1 MTTTTTLMMA
11 LALKHYMADYL
22 FNPLWTTPTNKHIY
36 GSRGSL
42 EHIGTH
48 IVFCF
53 ICLVLFLPLD
63 VVIYCV
69 LFDAFIHYH
78 QDYFKT
84 KWLYKRK
91 GLSDRIRRAITGGDQ
106 LVHILTYI
114 TIVALVS

>member
-1 MTTTTTLMMA
+1 MA
-11 LALKHYMADYL
+11 VVCCYL
-22 FNPLWTTPTNKHIY
+22 VY
-36 GSRGSL
+36 
-42 EHIGTH
+42 
-48 IVFCF
+48 FCF

-63 VVIYCV
+63 VVIYCM

-91 GLSDRIRRAITGGDQ
+91 GLSDRVRRAITGGDQ

-114 TIVALVS
+114 TIVAWVS